1 MIAEL
6 LAGRL
11 EAGVYD
17 WPVDRRVAARDAT
30 EAERAGWRV
39 FWLDARGVHDKRTL
53 LDRCAEE
60 FALPSYFGH
69 NWDALQDCLR
79 DLSWVPAVAGY
90 LVVYDHWR
98 EPAGADP
105 ATHRTLMEIF
115 DAAVRSWRGTPT
127 PMAVLLL
134 GGETGTGDAPAAPA
148 APAET

>member
-11 EAGVYD
+11 DPAVYT
-17 WPVDRRVAARDAT
+17 WPVDRRVAARDVT

-39 FWLDARGVHDKRTL
+39 FWLDARGVRDKRAL
-53 LDRCAEE
+53 LERCAEE

-79 DLSWVPAVAGY
+79 DLAWVPAVAGY

-98 EPAGADP
+98 GPAEADP
-105 ATHRTLMEIF
+105 ETHRTLMEIF
-115 DAAVRSWRGTPT
+115 EAAVRFWRGTPT

-134 GGETGTGDAPAAPA
+134 DGDDGVATGGGPTAPR
-148 APAET
+148 T